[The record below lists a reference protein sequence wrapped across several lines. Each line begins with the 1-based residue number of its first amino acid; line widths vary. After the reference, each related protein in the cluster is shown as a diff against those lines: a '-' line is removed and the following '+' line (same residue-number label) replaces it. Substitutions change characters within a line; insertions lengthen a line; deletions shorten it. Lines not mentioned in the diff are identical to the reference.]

1 MFTESV
7 ALFRRAG
14 DLQNCCRCFIQL
26 AALDLADENF
36 EAAAVV
42 LEEDLAICEDLEAPL
57 ELIVA
62 WMELGETRMFQG
74 RFEEAATWLRVAL
87 ASCRRLGRRPQHAF
101 PNLMYCVAQMG
112 NVTEAARLAGAYDA
126 ICLAYGPPEE
136 DGPAMANALAHLA
149 FLRQNAWDEVRTYSR
164 DALGDAEFQRLYG
177 AGSKLTLDEA
187 VDLALRIVNPQDIE
201 LLAPEN

>member
-1 MFTESV
+1 M
-7 ALFRRAG
+7 
-14 DLQNCCRCFIQL
+14 
-26 AALDLADENF
+26 
-36 EAAAVV
+36 
-42 LEEDLAICEDLEAPL
+42 LEDDLAISEELEAPL

-112 NVTEAARLAGAYDA
+112 NVTEVARLAGAYDA
-126 ICLAYGPPEE
+126 ICSAYGPPEE

-149 FLRQNAWDEVRTYSR
+149 FLRQKAWDEARTYSR
-164 DALGDAEFQRLYG
+164 EALGDAEFQRLYG

-187 VDLALRIVNPQDIE
+187 LDLALRVVNPQDIE
-201 LLAPEN
+201 LLAPKY